1 MSKRTLKDFMKPQ
14 HKASLEGLPTYH
26 SHCFERTGVC
36 RPGKTARERAK
47 RAEREKKH
55 REQSS

>member
-1 MSKRTLKDFMKPQ
+1 MSKATLKDFMKPQ
-14 HKASLEGLPTYH
+14 HRAALGDLPTYH
-26 SHCFERTGVC
+26 QYCFERTGVC

-47 RAEREKKH
+47 RAK